1 MVGLNVILKLA
12 RSASCKVTEA
22 RELVADTS
30 VPMVATKGDVVSAGM
45 GFVTEPTCRITLEIK
60 VSVVIVLVKVI
71 TLLTVFTS
79 HPKLVE
85 IAKFMSKLVHVS
97 LPSSVYSAGKVIVIL
112 DEAGTASVL

>member
-1 MVGLNVILKLA
+1 VVGLNVILKLA
-12 RSASCKVTEA
+12 RSASCNVTAA

-30 VPMVATKGDVVSAGM
+30 VPMVATKGDVVSAGT
-45 GFVTEPTCRITLEIK
+45 GFVTEPTCKITLEIK
-60 VSVVIVLVKVI
+60 VSVVIVFVKVI

-85 IAKFMSKLVHVS
+85 IAKFISKLVHVS
-97 LPSSVYSAGKVIVIL
+97 LPSRVYSAGKVIVIL